1 MDEVPEPEEID
12 ESFEPYDEDMD
23 GRVGFQET
31 VEVDATREWRRS
43 KCPRDGLGTRANS
56 GRSRGLPRRLPRR
69 VAPRETTL

>member
-12 ESFEPYDEDMD
+12 QSFEPYDEDKD

-43 KCPRDGLGTRANS
+43 KTSTRRTTRAK
-56 GRSRGLPRRLPRR
+56 PR
-69 VAPRETTL
+69 AAAEAFTEA